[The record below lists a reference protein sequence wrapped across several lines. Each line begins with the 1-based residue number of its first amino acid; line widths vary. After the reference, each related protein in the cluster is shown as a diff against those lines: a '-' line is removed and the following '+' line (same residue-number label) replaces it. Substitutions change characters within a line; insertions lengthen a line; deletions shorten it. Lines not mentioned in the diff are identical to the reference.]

1 MLFRKRASRAETA
14 YDKPLEVPTGTPV
27 IRASI
32 CTGEQV
38 AGFRDEA
45 TGHFTEVM
53 LLRNREDLQE
63 FLRLYRLEESQVKKV
78 Y

>member
-1 MLFRKRASRAETA
+1 MLFRKKKETQY
-14 YDKPLEVPTGTPV
+14 YDATTVEPV

-38 AGFRDEA
+38 AGFRDLK

-53 LLRNREDLQE
+53 LIRNSNDLDA
-63 FLRLYRLEESQVKKV
+63 FKKK
-78 Y
+78 YGIETEIRKIY

>member
-1 MLFRKRASRAETA
+1 MLFRKQKETQH
-14 YDKPLEVPTGTPV
+14 YDKTALEPV

-38 AGFRDEA
+38 AGFRDLK

-53 LLRNREDLQE
+53 LIRNGSDLDS
-63 FLRLYRLEESQVKKV
+63 FKKK
-78 Y
+78 YGIETEIRKIY

>member
-1 MLFRKRASRAETA
+1 MFCRKKKETQHYDETA
-14 YDKPLEVPTGTPV
+14 VEPV

-38 AGFRDEA
+38 AGFRDLK

-53 LLRNREDLQE
+53 LIRNNSDLDS
-63 FLRLYRLEESQVKKV
+63 FKKK
-78 Y
+78 YGIKNEIKKIY